1 MDNQDAKKETTTTV
15 LVEEK
20 FELDEQKK
28 VKEDISVLLVED
40 DEDDVRLT
48 QRAFKKG
55 KILNRLYVVRDGEEA
70 MEFLQHQ
77 GQYTDPKLAPR
88 PGIIL
93 LDLNMPRMD
102 GREVLKRIKEDDNLR
117 TIPVVVLTTS
127 DQKPDVL
134 DCYANGANSF
144 ITKPVEFN
152 NFLNAVVTLG
162 KYWLSIARLL

>member
-1 MDNQDAKKETTTTV
+1 MDNQDAKKESTTTV

-20 FELDEQKK
+20 FELDGRKK
-28 VKEDISVLLVED
+28 VTEDISVLLVED

-102 GREVLKRIKEDDNLR
+102 GREVLKRVKGDENLR

-134 DCYANGANSF
+134 DCYVNGANSF

-162 KYWLSIARLL
+162 KYWLNITRLL

>member
-1 MDNQDAKKETTTTV
+1 MDNQDAKKENTTTL
-15 LVEEK
+15 LVEEQ
-20 FELDEQKK
+20 FESDEQKK
-28 VKEDISVLLVED
+28 VKEDISVLLIED

-55 KILNRLYVVRDGEEA
+55 KILNRLYVVHDGEEA
-70 MEFLQHQ
+70 MEFLRHQ

-102 GREVLKRIKEDDNLR
+102 GRDVLKRIKRDKNLM

-127 DQKPDVL
+127 DQENDVL
-134 DCYANGANSF
+134 DCYTNGANSF

-162 KYWLSIARLL
+162 RYWLNITRLF